1 MKKRLTLIL
10 VFGIILLFALP
21 GCQELKW
28 KDHFKRANQYFM
40 QKKFKKAAI
49 EYEKALK
56 YNPELLPA
64 HFFLATSYQSLYR
77 QALDNEAFRQRA
89 EKSVIA
95 LAVKKGLDPEFAKF
109 LAKLDTEDKL
119 RAAYYLL
126 KEEWYVTPAEKKL
139 DISTDSTYKTD
150 IYIIGKKLSPA
161 ELVNYYDQKFQEML
175 PQLKKEFEEYRKK
188 MEEEAK
194 KKAEEEAKKARKARR
209 KKVSVKKTKKSKEE
223 KKTEE
228 TKKEE
233 TPQEVKREDVGFAIK
248 YIENRLRILG
258 AIKHY
263 TYYMNHV
270 QDEKEKK
277 KAIQALAELYDRI
290 GDFAN
295 AEKYYLEFFGEN
307 PTNPQYYYILAEF
320 YNKYG
325 KYDKAEEYYK
335 KRIELDPT
343 DPEGYLYL
351 ANFYSN
357 QVGKLPK
364 ESRKEIFV
372 KAIELMDKAIKA
384 HEKRLELIPEPRIV
398 DGKKIAEVSLE
409 KLPEGIQFPEEISDK
424 IEYDAQN
431 KVLRFKGTMTDSER
445 DQLLKLSDDPAW
457 QKAVKLLYL
466 SSNKEKAYY
475 YLGFACWSKSY
486 RISRVMTLKDRVS
499 TLKKGLKAL
508 NRALELNPDY
518 AEAHVYKNLIYR
530 EFAKAYPAKKK
541 YYLKLAK
548 KEMEM
553 YKKIME
559 RKAAKKK
566 ALESLGS

>member
-1 MKKRLTLIL
+1 MKKRLNILLIL
-10 VFGIILLFALP
+10 GAVLMLILP
-21 GCQELKW
+21 GCRELKW

-40 QKKFKKAAI
+40 QKDFKKAAI

-56 YNPELLPA
+56 YNPDLLPA

-77 QALDNEAFRQRA
+77 QALDNESFRKRA

-95 LAVKKGLDPEFAKF
+95 LGLKKGLDREFVEF

-126 KEEWYVTPAEKKL
+126 KAEWYEPLRGK
-139 DISTDSTYKTD
+139 DISTDSIYKTD
-150 IYIIGKKLSPA
+150 TRIIGKKLSPD
-161 ELVNYYDQKFQEML
+161 ELVDYFNQKFDEML
-175 PQLKKEFEEYRKK
+175 PKLKAEFEEYKKK
-188 MEEEAK
+188 MEEEAQK
-194 KKAEEEAKKARKARR
+194 AAEEEKKAAKGKKAKKVKKVKKEKKAEQAQEKAEEAQ
-209 KKVSVKKTKKSKEE
+209 KEE
-223 KKTEE
+223 A
-228 TKKEE
+228 
-233 TPQEVKREDVGFAIK
+233 PPEVKREDVGFALK

-270 QDEKEKK
+270 KDEKEKK
-277 KAIQALAELYDRI
+277 KAIQALAEIYDRI
-290 GDFAN
+290 GDFKN
-295 AEKYYLEFFGEN
+295 AEKYYLMFFGEK

-343 DPEGYLYL
+343 DPDGYLYL

-364 ESRKEIFV
+364 ESKKEIF
-372 KAIELMDKAIKA
+372 DKAIALMNKSIAA
-384 HEKRLELIPEPRIV
+384 HEKRLELIPEPKV
-398 DGKKIAEVSLE
+398 ENGVKIAEVPLE
-409 KLPEGIQFPEEISDK
+409 KLPEGIEFPPELSDK
-424 IEYDAQN
+424 IEYDAQA
-431 KVLRFKGTMTDSER
+431 KVLRFKGTMSDAER
-445 DQLLKLSDDPAW
+445 DQLMKLSDDPAW

-475 YLGFACWSKSY
+475 YMAVVCWAKSY
-486 RISRVMTLKDRVS
+486 NIRRVMSLKDRVA

-508 NRALELNPDY
+508 DRALELNPDY

-541 YYLKLAK
+541 YYLNLAK
-548 KEMEM
+548 KEMEI

-559 RKAAKKK
+559 KKAAKKK

>member
-1 MKKRLTLIL
+1 MKKRLNGLLIFAI
-10 VFGIILLFALP
+10 VLLLALP

-40 QKKFKKAAI
+40 QKDFKKAAI

-56 YNPELLPA
+56 YNPDLLPA

-77 QALDNEAFRQRA
+77 QALDNEAFRKRA

-95 LAVKKGLDPEFAKF
+95 LGLKKGLDKDFVEF

-126 KEEWYVTPAEKKL
+126 KAEWYEPLKGK
-139 DISTDSTYKTD
+139 DISTDSIYKTD
-150 IYIIGKKLSPA
+150 TRIIGKKLSPD
-161 ELVNYYDQKFQEML
+161 ELVVYFHQKFDEML
-175 PQLKKEFEEYRKK
+175 PKLKAAFEEYKKK

-194 KKAEEEAKKARKARR
+194 KKAEEEAKKTKGKKKIKA
-209 KKVSVKKTKKSKEE
+209 KKAKKEVKKEEE
-223 KKTEE
+223 KKAE
-228 TKKEE
+228 EE
-233 TPQEVKREDVGFAIK
+233 TPTEVKREDVGFAIK

-270 QDEKEKK
+270 EDEKEKK
-277 KAIQALAELYDRI
+277 KAIQALAEIYDRL
-290 GDFAN
+290 GDFQN
-295 AEKYYLEFFGEN
+295 AEKYYLKFFGEK
-307 PTNPQYYYILAEF
+307 PSNPQYYYILAEF

-335 KRIELDPT
+335 RRIELDPT

-364 ESRKEIFV
+364 ESKKEIFD
-372 KAIELMDKAIKA
+372 KAIELMNKSIAA
-384 HEKRLELIPEPRIV
+384 HEKRIELIPEPKIENGV
-398 DGKKIAEVSLE
+398 KIAEVPLE
-409 KLPEGIQFPEEISDK
+409 KLPEGLEFPPELSDK
-424 IEYDAQN
+424 LEYDPQA
-431 KVLRFKGTMTDSER
+431 KVLRFKGTMTEAER
-445 DQLLKLSDDPAW
+445 DQLIKLSDDPAW

-475 YLGFACWSKSY
+475 YMAVVCWAKSY
-486 RISRVMTLKDRVS
+486 NIRRVMSLKERVS

-508 NRALELNPDY
+508 DRALELNPDY

-548 KEMEM
+548 KEMEL
-553 YKKIME
+553 YKKIVE
-559 RKAAKKK
+559 RRAAKKK